1 MGDRHFL
8 LAAQIRTTEHAAV
21 QVVLADLIPQSA
33 ITTTEE
39 GLRVE
44 GEVEGTSARDLNRLL
59 LSAVRRIDRRATL
72 RAEWTTAGITERFFD
87 YVPRSVRPGK
97 ASSQASPAIPEEDR

>member
-8 LAAQIRTTEHAAV
+8 LAAQIRTTERAAV

-39 GLRVE
+39 GLHVE

-87 YVPRSVRPGK
+87 YAPRSVRPGK